1 MPKLKRTYRIEQETA
16 DKLSVIASELGVTA
30 TDALEKAIRA
40 YDAEP
45 YESHTA
51 INEHSEAL
59 DALAKQLDVLQ
70 GQLVA
75 KDKQIKALSAALV
88 SAQDTAKA
96 AQALQA
102 AGVADALVLRRD
114 SEPQTRWQ
122 RLKAAWKGGR

>member
-51 INEHSEAL
+51 INEHSEA
-59 DALAKQLDVLQ
+59 LDVLQ